1 MKRTS
6 AKTVIIL
13 ATLLAVAFGAW
24 AYFQTGYWQSLL
36 LGLARTSLS
45 LAIGL
50 VVVNVYLKLQEKRQA
65 AVPLFKMIVPSI
77 SAFHNDYFIEQGR
90 LKFGTPDFN
99 TLLRAYQTN
108 KRDPKALSPAQRTGL
123 YEIIEANRDEVVVIL
138 DKISDQLKEM
148 SFILG
153 WSFSPRIMRAS
164 LDCRLIIVEFKALD
178 LDGEEQ
184 TKLDA
189 CELYLDIDATSGA
202 VVATLAELL
211 GLKDDEWKS

>member
-1 MKRTS
+1 
-6 AKTVIIL
+6 
-13 ATLLAVAFGAW
+13 
-24 AYFQTGYWQSLL
+24 
-36 LGLARTSLS
+36 
-45 LAIGL
+45 
-50 VVVNVYLKLQEKRQA
+50 
-65 AVPLFKMIVPSI
+65 
-77 SAFHNDYFIEQGR
+77 
-90 LKFGTPDFN
+90 
-99 TLLRAYQTN
+99 
-108 KRDPKALSPAQRTGL
+108 
-123 YEIIEANRDEVVVIL
+123 
-138 DKISDQLKEM
+138 M